1 MQDWSKYI
9 EQNYNEDALPR
20 LLAEGY
26 QLEKDDWGAYGHRNA
41 VLKKDDI
48 TIEVVCCC
56 DIEEYERMD
65 KAEDVFGLDD
75 FDWWVLDIFENGES
89 YNEFSDSEWLG

>member
-9 EQNYNEDALPR
+9 EQNYKEDALPG

-26 QLEKDDWGAYGHRNA
+26 LVVEDALGVYGYRNA

-48 TIEVVCCC
+48 TIEVVCGC
-56 DIEEYERMD
+56 DIEEFERMD
-65 KAEDVFGLDD
+65 KAEEEYSMDD
-75 FDWWVLDIFENGES
+75 LDWWVVDIFENGES
-89 YNEFSDSEWLG
+89 YIEFYDSEG